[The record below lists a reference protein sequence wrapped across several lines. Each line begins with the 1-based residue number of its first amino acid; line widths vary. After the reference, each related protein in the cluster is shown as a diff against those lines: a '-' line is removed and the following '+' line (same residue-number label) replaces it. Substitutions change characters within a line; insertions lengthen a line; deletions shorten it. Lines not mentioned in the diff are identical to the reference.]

1 MDYEPNE
8 AVMLLAMIVII
19 VSATLVLNW
28 IFYLI
33 TGGLA

>member
-19 VSATLVLNW
+19 ISATLVLNW

-33 TGGLA
+33 TGGLT